1 MYFEPTKKTY
11 YRFPSLT
18 SIHDFDSKHYYP
30 DKPHTTGDDTRYHN
44 HVANHVTNRESYDDF
59 K

>member
-18 SIHDFDSKHYYP
+18 SVSEYDSKHYYP
-30 DKPHTTGDDTRYHN
+30 EKPHASGEDMRLDTQLT
-44 HVANHVTNRESYDDF
+44 NHVTHRESYNNF
-59 K
+59 